1 MKRVLL
7 FGVVVTAAAF
17 VIWRAIVTQEVA
29 DLVDRG
35 TRPLGEVTNT
45 APGLGPIYF
54 ENDSYYWLLMAERMR
69 EEDAPR
75 IRWTDADNA
84 PIGRPVYW
92 SQSIAWLI
100 RLVAQ
105 LPGISSQPH
114 SLVTASY
121 WVNPLLEITTLFLLV
136 WLLAPFG
143 VPTVVLVALLF
154 LGLGDVA
161 WAFSTLRPDH
171 QSLQA
176 ASTII
181 AVTALLR
188 VGFGFG
194 IPQISRSALDPTPTA
209 PTLWPFAVAG
219 TAVGI
224 GFWVSAAALMPF
236 LIVLV
241 GSVGVAATFNRPADL
256 ATTVRG
262 WRIFGVAA
270 GAVSLGFW
278 LVEFFPDLSAT
289 RLEVNNPALSLWAA
303 LLGVTLA
310 ALFKLIWAD
319 SGNKG
324 GLVAGLLLVGGL
336 CCLLPAA
343 IIFGPES
350 WYQPRVASMDRLHN
364 FILEFYTFSN
374 LTNGNVLFS
383 LTQKFQLILPI
394 SICLALPVFCAR
406 CVYVRATTFV
416 LFLLLAGLFLMFMR
430 QNRWLAIF
438 APLLAVS
445 SSVAVVWICSSL
457 WSYGHRCRTVA
468 VLLFLGAVAQ
478 GLNLARATT
487 IDFSN
492 VSSGGVFFNQIVPAV
507 LNKRFAVA
515 LASSPE
521 RPTAI
526 MADPSLA
533 PAIAYFARIPVVGS
547 FYWENVAGVE
557 DSAAFFGAL
566 DPQDAAAIASK
577 RKISHVIVPSGP
589 LFPNYFDFVQH
600 GHYDTARAKRT
611 LASTLTEGSPL
622 SLPAWLEIDD
632 EIDKAGKAPFVYE
645 GEVLEQYLN
654 VYRVNPEKLREALQ
668 RQGTP

>member
-7 FGVVVTAAAF
+7 LVVVVTATAF
-17 VIWRAIVTQEVA
+17 VIWRASVTQEVA
-29 DLVDRG
+29 DFVDRG
-35 TRPLGEVTNT
+35 TRPLGEVTHT
-45 APGLGPIYF
+45 APVPGPIYF

-69 EEDAPR
+69 EEGVSR
-75 IRWTDADNA
+75 IRWTSADNA
-84 PIGRPVYW
+84 PFGRPVYW

-100 RLVAQ
+100 RSVAL
-105 LPGISSQPH
+105 LPGISSQLDP
-114 SLVTASY
+114 LVTASF

-136 WLLAPFG
+136 WLLAPLG
-143 VPTVVLVALLF
+143 IPTVVLSVVLF
-154 LGLGDVA
+154 LGLSDVA

-181 AVTALLR
+181 AVAALLR

-194 IPQISRSALDPTPTA
+194 VPQISRSALDPRPA
-209 PTLWPFAVAG
+209 ATLWPFAVSG
-219 TAVGI
+219 MAVGI
-224 GFWVSAAALMPF
+224 GIWVSAAALMPF
-236 LIVLV
+236 LVVLV

-256 ATTVRG
+256 TTTVRG
-262 WRIFGVAA
+262 WLLFGLAA
-270 GAVSLGFW
+270 ATVSLGFW
-278 LVEFFPDLSAT
+278 LIEFFPDLSAT
-289 RLEVNNPALSLWAA
+289 RLEVNNPAFSLWVA
-303 LLGVTLA
+303 LLGVALA
-310 ALFKLIWAD
+310 VFFKLIWAG

-324 GLVAGLLLVGGL
+324 GLTVGLLLVGGF
-336 CCLLPAA
+336 CCLLPAV
-343 IIFGPES
+343 IIFGPVA
-350 WYQPRVASMDRLHN
+350 WYQPRDVSMDRLHN

-406 CVYVRATTFV
+406 FVSVRATTLV
-416 LFLLLAGLFLMFMR
+416 LFLLLVGLFLMFMR

-507 LNKRFAVA
+507 LNKRFAIA

-547 FYWENVAGVE
+547 FYWENVEGVE

-589 LFPNYFDFVQH
+589 LFPNYFDFVKH

-611 LASTLTEGSPL
+611 LASTLTEGSAL

-632 EIDKAGKAPFVYE
+632 EIDKAGKAPFVYQ

-654 VYRVNPEKLREALQ
+654 VYKVNADKLREALQ
-668 RQGTP
+668 LQDTR